1 MGRKKKISFKLNPEW
16 MYKEPL
22 DFEYNKYTLLDYLQ
36 KCDKSFD
43 KFELYPDFVELSL
56 HLANIQSISK
66 ENTLLLT
73 NKKFESPDDEILVK
87 ELQPKKPRK
96 LTEKEENELD
106 KTLKFSGPKL
116 FDAFNIAKSIWNIAF
131 ESIDLYI
138 RKNKNNLV
146 SGSGYIFFYRKSEEK
161 LYVWEYEIKTDK
173 KDQTT
178 NRTHLELI
186 SEGNIDDKTLT
197 DIIDSNSRWSQTEYY
212 KDLPIFE
219 IKCSQNFP
227 FEETMVPIIK
237 RKVMSYIFQV
247 VNFEKLN
254 NFDSE
259 K

>member
-1 MGRKKKISFKLNPEW
+1 MGRKKKIAFKLNPEW

-36 KCDKSFD
+36 KCDESFD
-43 KFELYPDFVELSL
+43 KFELYPNFVELSL

-73 NKKFESPDDEILVK
+73 DKKFESPDDEILVK
-87 ELQPKKPRK
+87 ELTPKKPRK
-96 LTEKEENELD
+96 LTETEENELD
-106 KTLKFSGPKL
+106 KTLRFSGPKL

-131 ESIDLYI
+131 ESIDLYL

-146 SGSGYIFFYRKSEEK
+146 SGSGYVFFYRKSEEK
-161 LYVWEYEIKTDK
+161 LYVWEYEIRPDK
-173 KDQTT
+173 KDKST
-178 NRTHLELI
+178 NRTHLGLI
-186 SEGNIDDKTLT
+186 SVGDVDEMTLT
-197 DIIDSNSRWSQTEYY
+197 EIIENKSKWNGTNFY
-212 KDLPIFE
+212 KNLPIFE

-247 VNFEKLN
+247 VNFEKIN
-254 NFDSE
+254 NIDSTN
-259 K
+259 

>member
-1 MGRKKKISFKLNPEW
+1 MGRKKKIAFKLNPEW

-43 KFELYPDFVELSL
+43 KFELYPNFVELSL

-73 NKKFESPDDEILVK
+73 DKKFESPDDEILVK
-87 ELQPKKPRK
+87 ELTPKKPRK
-96 LTEKEENELD
+96 LTETEENELD
-106 KTLKFSGPKL
+106 KTLRFSGPKL

-131 ESIDLYI
+131 ESIDLYL

-146 SGSGYIFFYRKSEEK
+146 SNSGYIFFYRKSEEK
-161 LYVWEYEIKTDK
+161 LYVWEYEIRTDK
-173 KDQTT
+173 KDKST
-178 NRTHLELI
+178 NRTHLGLI
-186 SEGNIDDKTLT
+186 SEGGVDEMTLT
-197 DIIDSNSRWSQTEYY
+197 EIIENKSKWSGTTFY
-212 KDLPIFE
+212 KNLPIFE
-219 IKCSQNFP
+219 IKCPQNFP

-247 VNFEKLN
+247 VNFEKIN
-254 NFDSE
+254 NFDSPN
-259 K
+259 